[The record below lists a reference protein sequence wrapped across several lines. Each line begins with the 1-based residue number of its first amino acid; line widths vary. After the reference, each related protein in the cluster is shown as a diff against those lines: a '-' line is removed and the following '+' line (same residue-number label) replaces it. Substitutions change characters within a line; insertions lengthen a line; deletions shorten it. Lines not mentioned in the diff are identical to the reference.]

1 MMLDMRRIRGD
12 DLFLVVFDSG
22 KKGSGGLCGAL
33 CGALCCC
40 SACRFEL
47 HELRRMIKVG

>member
-33 CGALCCC
+33 CFR